1 MLRSLTRLLLSRFY
15 SKNESTL
22 IAHQAMPSGVCTVV
36 VSEGKAPEWGEV
48 TNFIPP
54 EDGYL
59 TAIGQASEPLGF
71 LHALGGDAENVPS
84 QSNSVG
90 QGQWL
95 YVSVPVV
102 KGRNCYVW
110 ADKVQQ
116 IRVIFNKV
124 IGVWGGVLN
133 LIGGIYHA

>member
-1 MLRSLTRLLLSRFY
+1 MLKNLTSLLLSKFY
-15 SKNESTL
+15 SKNESAL
-22 IAHQAMPSGVCTVV
+22 IAHQAMPNEVCTVV

-124 IGVWGGVLN
+124 IGGGD
-133 LIGGIYHA
+133 